1 MAVVSREPII
11 RTLTGLQ
18 IGLSFATSQ
27 THGHEFRTLGVKYL
41 GSGRV
46 LATGS
51 TVQCVCG
58 WGDRSRGREP
68 RVRWED
74 GLSCTLDDGP
84 LDEGTLLICIHN
96 ECFGSLGSTVRI
108 GWQTRPV
115 RRVARAGTRHFVGG
129 SCVCVEGGRER
140 GRRWLPCVA

>member
-41 GSGRV
+41 GSAGCWRQVLQYSVCVDGETGRV
-46 LATGS
+46 GGNRGS
-51 TVQCVCG
+51 VGKMVFHTYTQ
-58 WGDRSRGREP
+58 
-68 RVRWED
+68 
-74 GLSCTLDDGP
+74 DDGP

-96 ECFGSLGSTVRI
+96 ECFGSEIECFTAALAAQFIS
-108 GWQTRPV
+108 
-115 RRVARAGTRHFVGG
+115 
-129 SCVCVEGGRER
+129 GGRQ
-140 GRRWLPCVA
+140 GR